1 MERFWPSLNTP
12 YFFCLYVHQGGEA
25 AIRTDQDAKKSVAT
39 KVSWEWDAVLL
50 PQPCKEASCT
60 AAAAINWAA
69 PFPPV
74 SAPSTSVRCDAWTDA
89 PPAGKRQKRALYSA
103 KCFLWGRW
111 SRLSLTT
118 WTLAVKKKP
127 NETKACQACGC
138 VRTPSLLQELLQSF
152 SGAL

>member
-50 PQPCKEASCT
+50 PRPCKEASCT

-127 NETKACQACGC
+127 NETKACQACRC
-138 VRTPSLLQELLQSF
+138 VRIPSLLQELLQSF